1 MGDFEVLAPAGMESQ
16 YEIPPSG
23 NVNAHPVPLA
33 ALRVR
38 GAAADLNWFGRRP
51 VPEPSD
57 WYRGQCL
64 VGSLTGAVAS

>member
-1 MGDFEVLAPAGMESQ
+1 MGDFETVPPGAVESQ
-16 YEIPPSG
+16 YEIPPSSDVTA
-23 NVNAHPVPLA
+23 NPVPLA

-38 GAAADLNWFGRRP
+38 GVASDRKWFGRRP

-57 WYRGQCL
+57 WYREQCL